1 MYPNQQ
7 QHSPPPPTAPH
18 HSPPG
23 GAYDQY
29 PLTDTHFSPQ
39 LMDRNPGYAADPF
52 DDHHQQPIPGNYDS
66 QPLLQHQN
74 SDYRDPYPS
83 SSPYGAPSPHVQM
96 SFPPS
101 PGGDGMH
108 YGEAPRRVP
117 RRYKT
122 GKYLISDVGKEE
134 CVQTRLL

>member
-1 MYPNQQ
+1 MYPNRQ

-18 HSPPG
+18 HSPGPG
-23 GAYDQY
+23 GYDQY

-39 LMDRNPGYAADPF
+39 PMDRNPGYAADPF
-52 DDHHQQPIPGNYDS
+52 DDHHQQQIPGNYDS
-66 QPLLQHQN
+66 QPLLQQQN
-74 SDYRDPYPS
+74 SDYQDPYPP

-101 PGGDGMH
+101 PGGSGMH

-117 RRYKT
+117 RRYK
-122 GKYLISDVGKEE
+122 
-134 CVQTRLL
+134 